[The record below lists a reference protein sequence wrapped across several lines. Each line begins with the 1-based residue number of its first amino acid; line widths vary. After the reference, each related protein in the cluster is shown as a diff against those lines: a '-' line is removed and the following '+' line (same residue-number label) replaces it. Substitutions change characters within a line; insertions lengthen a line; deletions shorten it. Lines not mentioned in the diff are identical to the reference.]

1 MIRRFV
7 DILAGLARKLDKIC
21 LSTALVFMF
30 LMLACV
36 LIQIV
41 ARYILQAPPA
51 WTEELGRY
59 AMIWAVMFGATSAFY
74 HREDPAI
81 LKLDE
86 HSDPRRRKIQN
97 ILEAIAVVM
106 FVVPVLYYTPVALI
120 RSSTRLTETL
130 EISSAIVLAV
140 IPICFSIILFYSLIR
155 VMNEFLP
162 SVDRR

>member
-1 MIRRFV
+1 MLRRFV
-7 DILAGLARKLDKIC
+7 NSLASFARRLDRIC

-74 HREDPAI
+74 NREDPAI
-81 LKLDE
+81 VKLDE
-86 HSDPRRRKIQN
+86 HSDPWRKKTQI
-97 ILEAIAVVM
+97 ILETIAVVI
-106 FVVPVLYYTPVALI
+106 FALPVLYYSPVALML
-120 RSSTRLTETL
+120 SSTRLTETL

-140 IPICFSIILFYSLIR
+140 IPICFSIILFYSLLR
-155 VMNEFLP
+155 VLNEFLP
-162 SVDRR
+162 SADRN